1 MMEYRL
7 SRGDLIRQIHRAIRE
22 QDHDLPIDS
31 EKIEAVVEDTESGY
45 IFRAGDFAEKCGI
58 EDDNFVNK
66 IQRELGVEFE
76 KNLHDK
82 FYFRMT
88 RQGENLIFTLVES

>member
-1 MMEYRL
+1 MMEYIL
-7 SRGDLIRQIHRAIRE
+7 SREDLVRQIHRAIRE
-22 QDHDLPIDS
+22 QDHDLSIDP
-31 EKIEAVVEDTESGY
+31 EKIEAATRDTETGY
-45 IFRAGDFAEKCGI
+45 IFRGGDFVDKCGI
-58 EDDNFVNK
+58 DDKNFVNK

-88 RQGENLIFTLVES
+88 RQGDDLIFTLAES